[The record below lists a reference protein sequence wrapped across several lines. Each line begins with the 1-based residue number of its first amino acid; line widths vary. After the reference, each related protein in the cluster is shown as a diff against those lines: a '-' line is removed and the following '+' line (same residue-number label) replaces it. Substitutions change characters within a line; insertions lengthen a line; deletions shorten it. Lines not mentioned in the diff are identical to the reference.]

1 MSKRNKRVK
10 VTMSLIP
17 SLTGMSF
24 MKGTLDLLSS
34 LSSQKTVERQFV
46 TVGPSIHKHPL
57 IPYNPIG

>member
-1 MSKRNKRVK
+1 
-10 VTMSLIP
+10 MSLIP